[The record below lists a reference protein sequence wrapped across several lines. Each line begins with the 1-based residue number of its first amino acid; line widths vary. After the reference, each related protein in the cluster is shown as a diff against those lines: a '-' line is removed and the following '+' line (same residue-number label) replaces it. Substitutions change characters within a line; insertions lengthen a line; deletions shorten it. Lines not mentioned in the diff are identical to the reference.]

1 MIPRTP
7 LSLNHNLQPIKK
19 LQPLLV
25 DILHANGLPDAALS
39 ISRCQA
45 PHTQCRN
52 RFCIVCTALHAAN
65 TRRCLKAHLRSTLQL
80 NPKAVIWNATPTIL
94 DTAVRHREK
103 AFGLVTGVRTFMRRL
118 PIANWSASTEV
129 ELCSLGDSSLHIHA
143 HAILVLDPPKAGR
156 RYVRQGDWPE
166 QMEQA
171 WQAACTQAVD
181 CHPQRLVTPTD
192 AFSWAAYMTKPA
204 NFARYAATVKE
215 QLKTPEQFLEY
226 AEALQSV
233 PRYFGPM
240 VRKESTLDHQLTK
253 LNKFSEGTKA
263 R

>member
-1 MIPRTP
+1 MIPRPP
-7 LSLNHNLQPIKK
+7 LSLNHHLQPVKNLQPV
-19 LQPLLV
+19 LV
-25 DILHANGLPDAALS
+25 GLLHANGLPDAAVS
-39 ISRCQA
+39 VSRCNA
-45 PHTQCRN
+45 PYTQCRN

-65 TRRCLKAHLRSTLQL
+65 KRRCLKERLYSTLQV
-80 NPKAVIWNATPTIL
+80 NSKAVIWNATPTML
-94 DTAVRHREK
+94 DTAIRHREK
-103 AFGLVTGVRTFMRRL
+103 AFGLVASVRTFMRSL
-118 PIANWSASTEV
+118 PIANWCASTEV
-129 ELCSLGDSSLHIHA
+129 ELCSLGDSSLNIHA

-181 CHPQRLVTPTD
+181 CHPQRLVTPID

-215 QLKTPEQFLEY
+215 QLKTPEQFLEQ
-226 AEALQSV
+226 AEALHCV

-240 VRKESTLDHQLTK
+240 VRKEPTLNHQLTN
-253 LNKFSEGTKA
+253 LNKFNEGTKA
-263 R
+263 